1 MNAFSGAYTLPS
13 SQRGMVYCSESPMST
28 VDVSKLS
35 YAQLVELSKTLDKEI
50 QGKRAE
56 ELKVL
61 ADGYIKKI
69 EASGF
74 TVLEAIEALEPYVTK
89 AGPKRGSGNPAP
101 IMYRDT
107 ANPNNVWSG
116 RGRPARWLADYEAQG
131 RSRDE
136 FKV

>member
-1 MNAFSGAYTLPS
+1 
-13 SQRGMVYCSESPMST
+13 MST

-35 YAQLVELSKTLDKEI
+35 YAELVELSKTLDREI

-61 ADGYIKKI
+61 ADGYVKKI
-69 EASGF
+69 QASGF
-74 TVLEAIEALEPYVTK
+74 TVIEAIEALEPYVTK
-89 AGPKRGSGNPAP
+89 SGPKRGSGVAAP
-101 IMYRDT
+101 VLYRDS
-107 ANPNNVWSG
+107 ANPVNVWSG

>member
-1 MNAFSGAYTLPS
+1 
-13 SQRGMVYCSESPMST
+13 MST

-89 AGPKRGSGNPAP
+89 ASPKRSSGNSAP